1 MQKELYEAAEL
12 EVIEF
17 ANEDIVTTSLDDNE
31 KPPILDENEFPPIE
45 F

>member
-1 MQKELYEAAEL
+1 MQKELYEVAEL

-17 ANEDIVTTSLDDNE
+17 ANEDIVTDSNVP
-31 KPPILDENEFPPIE
+31 PPILDEDELPPID